1 MITLNILESTLKAGS
16 LLAYPAAFA
25 GGVLASLTPC
35 TYPLIP
41 VTVAFIGSRAATT
54 RKQAFLLSA
63 AYAAG
68 IAVVY
73 AVLGGIA
80 ALSGRIFGLVSAHPL
95 TNLVVGFILLVMA
108 LSMLDVIA
116 LPLPTFLSGAK
127 AGKRGGIGWRI
138 SHSGSAPGWSS
149 APAPHRSWVRCCS
162 YVASRQNVLFGM
174 SLLFVFAC
182 GMSTILLCIGTIIG
196 MAARLPK
203 SGPWLVMV
211 KRGLAILM
219 ACAGS
224 IFHLSGRIVCIFRR
238 NP

>member
-1 MITLNILESTLKAGS
+1 MIALNVLENTLKAGS

-95 TNLVVGFILLVMA
+95 TNLFVGAILMVMA
-108 LSMLDVIA
+108 LSMLDVIT
-116 LPLPTFLSGAK
+116 LPSPAFQSCLKT
-127 AGKRGGIGWRI
+127 GKRGGLIGAL
-138 SHSGSAPGWSS
+138 SFGVCSGLVIGPCTTPVMGSLLL
-149 APAPHRSWVRCCS
+149 

-182 GMSTILLCIGTIIG
+182 GMSTILLCIGAVSG
-196 MAARLPK
+196 MAIRLPRP
-203 SGPWLVMV
+203 GPWLVMV

-219 ACAGS
+219 ACAGVYFIYQAAS
-224 IFHLSGRIVCIFRR
+224 QYF
-238 NP
+238 

>member
-1 MITLNILESTLKAGS
+1 MILQNLLASVLESGS
-16 LLAYPAAFA
+16 LLAFPAAFA

-63 AYAAG
+63 VYAAG

-80 ALSGRIFGLVSAHPL
+80 AISGRIFGLVSAHPV
-95 TNLVVGFILLVMA
+95 TNFFVGVILLVLA
-108 LSMLDVIA
+108 LSMLDVIT
-116 LPLPTFLSGAK
+116 LPQPTFQSCVTAE
-127 AGKRGGIGWRI
+127 KRGGLIGALSFGI
-138 SHSGSAPGWSS
+138 CSGLVIGPCTTPVMGSLLL
-149 APAPHRSWVRCCS
+149 

-182 GMSTILLCIGTIIG
+182 GMSTILLCIGTLSG
-196 MAARLPK
+196 MVARLPK

-219 ACAGS
+219 ACAGVYFIYQAAS
-224 IFHLSGRIVCIFRR
+224 QYF
-238 NP
+238 